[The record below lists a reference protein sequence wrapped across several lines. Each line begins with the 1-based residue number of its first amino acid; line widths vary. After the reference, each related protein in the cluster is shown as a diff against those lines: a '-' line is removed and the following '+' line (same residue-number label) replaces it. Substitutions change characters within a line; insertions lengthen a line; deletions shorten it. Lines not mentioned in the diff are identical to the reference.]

1 MSDALDANRIARQNI
16 IITNALSFL
25 NNAMFVVPI
34 IVVYYAAQKSVGL
47 TGFLV
52 SEAAFALAMVLMEVP
67 SGYLSDHW
75 KRKYTLALGFVIQ
88 TIGFVI
94 MYVGE
99 GFLLMVLAQAICGL
113 GMSFVSGT
121 GSALIYDSLLGA
133 DAQNSNVDTGEQ
145 ALKLRLQSAAT
156 EPSRRGKSFRAFERF
171 KRTNASAEK
180 REVFQK
186 ERLNQDMLKEDNG
199 PALTQWLTNSPS
211 RSRYKVV
218 LLGSL
223 FSRSAKKVGV
233 AQYSKISGR
242 MHAYGMVGAAV
253 SALAGGY
260 IYSIGVEIPTILSAV
275 AMALAAV
282 VSLGLVEV
290 KRLKETQKKNALK
303 EMASVVKYALGGHK
317 EVASILLFSSSVF
330 VVCNLMFFLH
340 QSYWVEGG
348 IDTGQFG
355 ILMAIGMMVNALGS
369 SLAYALENRLRF
381 VQMVAIIAALPL
393 LSYGLAVV
401 LPFGAGIYALFLGG
415 LAWGMGRPLME
426 AAVNRRIESD
436 RRSTVMSV
444 GSVLHRLAF
453 VPLTFIAGPT
463 AEAYGVKA
471 AMIALLV
478 LMALT
483 AGTSLVV
490 MAKSGLL
497 AVQRKLPTGEVGEQ
511 VLAKPLR

>member
-16 IITNALSFL
+16 IIINALSFL

-88 TIGFVI
+88 TVGFVT
-94 MYVGE
+94 MWLGD
-99 GFLLMVLAQAICGL
+99 GFLLMVIAQAICGL

-133 DAQNSNVDTGEQ
+133 DAQNKSPSDGERTKPTGRAKSSELLNSEAQ
-145 ALKLRLQSAAT
+145 RGDGCVS
-156 EPSRRGKSFRAFERF
+156 SRAPARYKTAGL
-171 KRTNASAEK
+171 ASTGAHVNSS
-180 REVFQK
+180 EVS
-186 ERLNQDMLKEDNG
+186 ESG

-218 LLGSL
+218 LLGNL
-223 FSRSAKKVGV
+223 FSRSVKKVGV

-242 MHAYGMVGAAV
+242 MHAYGMVGAAM

-260 IYSIGVEIPTILSAV
+260 IYSVGVEIPTILSAF
-275 AMALAAV
+275 AMALAAMA
-282 VSLGLVEV
+282 SLGLVEV
-290 KRLKETQKKNALK
+290 ARLKEAQKKNALK

-340 QSYWVEGG
+340 QSYWIEGG
-348 IDTGQFG
+348 IETKQFG

-369 SLAYALENRLRF
+369 SLAYALEGRLRF

-401 LPFGAGIYALFLGG
+401 LPFGVGIYALFLGG

-426 AAVNRRIESD
+426 AAVNRRIESG

-463 AEAYGVKA
+463 AEAYGVKM
-471 AMIALLV
+471 AMVALLG
-478 LMALT
+478 LMILT
-483 AGTSLVV
+483 AGASLVV

-497 AVQRKLPTGEVGEQ
+497 TTRQKTQPDERSIQKA
-511 VLAKPLR
+511 

>member
-1 MSDALDANRIARQNI
+1 MSDVLDANRIARQNI

-52 SEAAFALAMVLMEVP
+52 SEAAFALAMVMMEVP

-88 TIGFVI
+88 TVGFVV
-94 MYVGE
+94 MWLGE
-99 GFLLMVLAQAICGL
+99 GFLLMVIAQAICGL

-133 DAQNSNVDTGEQ
+133 DAQNSNVDTGDTSTSVRAKASELLSEG
-145 ALKLRLQSAAT
+145 AQSGAGYVSSRASSRNKAT
-156 EPSRRGKSFRAFERF
+156 SLAGTGAHVNSSKVSES
-171 KRTNASAEK
+171 
-180 REVFQK
+180 
-186 ERLNQDMLKEDNG
+186 G

-211 RSRYKVV
+211 RSRYKAV
-218 LLGSL
+218 LLGNL
-223 FSRSAKKVGV
+223 FSRSTKKIGV

-260 IYSIGVEIPTILSAV
+260 IYSVGVEIPTILSAF
-275 AMALAAV
+275 AMALAAIA
-282 VSLGLVEV
+282 SLGLVEV
-290 KRLKETQKKNALK
+290 TRLKETRKKNALK

-340 QSYWVEGG
+340 QSYWIEGG
-348 IDTGQFG
+348 IDTKQFG

-369 SLAYALENRLRF
+369 SLAYALEGRLRF

-393 LSYGLAVV
+393 LSYGLAVL

-453 VPLTFIAGPT
+453 VPLTFVAGPT

-471 AMIALLV
+471 AMVALLV
-478 LMALT
+478 LMTLT
-483 AGTSLVV
+483 AGASLVV

-497 AVQRKLPTGEVGEQ
+497 TTRQKTQPDERSIQKA
-511 VLAKPLR
+511 

>member
-1 MSDALDANRIARQNI
+1 MSDVLDANRIARQNI

-52 SEAAFALAMVLMEVP
+52 SEAAFALAMVMMEVP

-88 TIGFVI
+88 AVGFAT
-94 MYVGE
+94 MWLGE
-99 GFLLMVLAQAICGL
+99 GFLLMVIAQAICGL

-133 DAQNSNVDTGEQ
+133 DAQNSNVDTGDTSTSVRAKASELLSEG
-145 ALKLRLQSAAT
+145 AQS
-156 EPSRRGKSFRAFERF
+156 
-171 KRTNASAEK
+171 
-180 REVFQK
+180 
-186 ERLNQDMLKEDNG
+186 G

-211 RSRYKVV
+211 RSRYKAV
-218 LLGSL
+218 LLGNL
-223 FSRSAKKVGV
+223 FSRSVKKVGV

-260 IYSIGVEIPTILSAV
+260 IYSVGVEIPTILSSV

-282 VSLGLVEV
+282 ASLGLVEV
-290 KRLKETQKKNALK
+290 TRLKETEKKNALK

-340 QSYWVEGG
+340 QSYWIEGG
-348 IDTGQFG
+348 IETKQFG

-369 SLAYALENRLRF
+369 SLAYALEGRLRF

-393 LSYGLAVV
+393 LSYGLAVL

-453 VPLTFIAGPT
+453 VPLTFVAGPT

-478 LMALT
+478 LMTLT
-483 AGTSLVV
+483 AGASLVV
-490 MAKSGLL
+490 MAKAGLL
-497 AVQRKLPTGEVGEQ
+497 RSARSQPRALKI
-511 VLAKPLR
+511 